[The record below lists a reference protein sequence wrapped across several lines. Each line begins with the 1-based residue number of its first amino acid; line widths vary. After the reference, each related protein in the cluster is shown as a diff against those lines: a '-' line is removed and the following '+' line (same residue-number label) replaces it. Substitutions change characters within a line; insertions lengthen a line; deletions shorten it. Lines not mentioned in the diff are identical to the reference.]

1 MTYKKV
7 QKELKKLANPKK
19 AKLLMRF
26 FKTGKGEYGEGDI
39 FLGIMVPQQREVVKK
54 FRALPLSEIQ
64 KLLKSKFHEERLV
77 GVLILVEQHQSLCH
91 SGPRAGIQKKQL
103 LDPGSRPGMTREA
116 IFSFYLKNAK
126 RINNWDLVDLS
137 APKIVGAYLFDK
149 NRGII
154 YKLAKSKNLWER
166 RIAVLATFWF
176 IREKDFKDAIRL
188 AEILLTDKHDLMHKA
203 VGWMLREIGKRNE
216 KILRQF
222 LNKHVRKMPRMM
234 LRYAIERLPEKDRQ
248 HYLLKH

>member
-77 GVLILVEQHQSLCH
+77 GVLILVEQHQ
-91 SGPRAGIQKKQL
+91 
-103 LDPGSRPGMTREA
+103 
-116 IFSFYLKNAK
+116 
-126 RINNWDLVDLS
+126 
-137 APKIVGAYLFDK
+137 
-149 NRGII
+149 
-154 YKLAKSKNLWER
+154 
-166 RIAVLATFWF
+166 
-176 IREKDFKDAIRL
+176 
-188 AEILLTDKHDLMHKA
+188 
-203 VGWMLREIGKRNE
+203 
-216 KILRQF
+216 
-222 LNKHVRKMPRMM
+222 
-234 LRYAIERLPEKDRQ
+234 
-248 HYLLKH
+248 